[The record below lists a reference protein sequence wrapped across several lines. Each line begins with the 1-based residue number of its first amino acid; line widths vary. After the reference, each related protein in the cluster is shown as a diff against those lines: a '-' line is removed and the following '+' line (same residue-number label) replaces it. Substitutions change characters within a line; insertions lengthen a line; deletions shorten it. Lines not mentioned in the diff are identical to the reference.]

1 MKKPALIVLAL
12 MLLVFISIYFIIP
25 QKIKSTNAI
34 QIDASDMNV
43 ARFLVNKRAW
53 QKWWPGKFNTQDS
66 SRYTYKNMVFTL
78 HDNTNGSMPA
88 LISYGNIKAGSN
100 LTYNSIEESSCMVYW
115 TVEMQSSLNP
125 VQRVKEYFEIKSLGN
140 ELQGILGVFK
150 KFMQTDRNIYGFTF
164 GIKKLNYEYM
174 MVTAA
179 QTTTSPA
186 TDVVY
191 KLINQLINEAVKQ
204 HLQQVA
210 TPMLNVHQTDENA
223 YQVTVA
229 LPVNKPFTGNGSIK
243 MEKMVLGGNL
253 LQTSVN
259 GGPGNIK
266 NAFRQLKRYQ
276 KDHHLISPAM
286 PYELLV
292 TDRSAQRDTS
302 QWHTTL
308 SWPIF

>member
-1 MKKPALIVLAL
+1 MKNPAVIVLAL
-12 MLLVFISIYFIIP
+12 LLLVFISIYFIIP
-25 QKIKSTNAI
+25 EKIKTTNAV

-43 ARFLVNKRAW
+43 ARYLVNKRAW
-53 QKWWPGKFNTQDS
+53 QKWWPGKSNTQDS
-66 SRYTYKNMVFTL
+66 SLYTYKNMAFTL

-88 LISYGNIKAGSN
+88 LISYGNTKAGSS
-100 LTYNSIEESSCMVYW
+100 LTYNSIEEGSCMVYW
-115 TVEMQSSLNP
+115 TVEMQTSLNP
-125 VQRVKEYFEIKSLGN
+125 VKRVQEYLEIKKLGG
-140 ELQGILGVFK
+140 ELQDILRIFK
-150 KFMQTDRNIYGFTF
+150 KFMQADSNVYGFTF
-164 GIKKLNYEYM
+164 GIKKIDYEYM
-174 MVTAA
+174 MVTAT
-179 QTTTSPA
+179 QTTTYPA
-186 TDVVY
+186 NDVVY
-191 KLINQLINEAVKQ
+191 KLINQLKNEAGKQ
-204 HLQQVA
+204 HLQQLA

-229 LPVNKPFTGNGSIK
+229 LPVNKPFSANSSIK

-259 GGPGNIK
+259 GGPGNVK

-292 TDRSAQRDTS
+292 TDRSTHPDTS